1 MRTLVLFS
9 FDIFRERRIY
19 MRIFYYLISIIT
31 ANVVTAA
38 FAPLNLGVF
47 IVPMG
52 TLLIGAT
59 FIFRDL
65 VQNKYG
71 RRKTYLFI
79 AIALILSATV
89 SFILGDTLL
98 IVFASAISFV
108 VAETTD
114 TEIYTRLKLPMAW
127 RVFYSGL
134 VGGFLDSVIF
144 VVIGL
149 SPLGANFLP
158 WEAVPAA
165 ILGQVI
171 VKTIIQGVGALI
183 LSSIQSIFENRTLSN
198 Q

>member
-1 MRTLVLFS
+1 
-9 FDIFRERRIY
+9 
-19 MRIFYYLISIIT
+19 MRILFYLISIVT

-38 FAPLNLGVF
+38 FAPLQFGMF

-71 RRKTYLFI
+71 RKKTYLFI
-79 AIALILSATV
+79 FVALAFSALA
-89 SFILGDTLL
+89 SFMLGDTLL
-98 IVFASAISFV
+98 IVLASAISFL
-108 VAETTD
+108 VAETAD

-127 RVFYSGL
+127 RVFYSGI

-165 ILGQVI
+165 IIGQII
-171 VKTIIQGVGALI
+171 VKTVIQMIGALI
-183 LSSIQSIFENRTLSN
+183 LNQVYAIRGKSLLSE
-198 Q
+198 

>member
-1 MRTLVLFS
+1 
-9 FDIFRERRIY
+9 
-19 MRIFYYLISIIT
+19 MRILFYLLSIVT

-38 FAPLNLGVF
+38 FAPLQFGMF

-52 TLLIGAT
+52 TLFIGAT

-71 RRKTYLFI
+71 RGKTYLFI
-79 AIALILSATV
+79 LIALIISAVV

-98 IVFASAISFV
+98 IVLASALSFV
-108 VAETTD
+108 VAETAD

-127 RVFYSGL
+127 RVFYSGI
-134 VGGFLDSVIF
+134 VGGFLDSAIF

-149 SPLGANFLP
+149 SPLGANILP

-165 ILGQVI
+165 ILGQI
-171 VKTIIQGVGALI
+171 LVKTIIQMIGALI
-183 LSSIQSIFENRTLSN
+183 LGQADAIKEKRLISG
-198 Q
+198 

>member
-1 MRTLVLFS
+1 
-9 FDIFRERRIY
+9 
-19 MRIFYYLISIIT
+19 MRILFYLLSIII

-38 FAPLNLGVF
+38 FAPLQFGMF

-71 RRKTYLFI
+71 RTKTYLFI
-79 AIALILSATV
+79 ITALILSAVV

-98 IVFASAISFV
+98 IVVASALSFV
-108 VAETTD
+108 VAETAD

-127 RVFYSGL
+127 RVFYSGI

-149 SPLGANFLP
+149 SPLGANILP

-165 ILGQVI
+165 ILGQII
-171 VKTIIQGVGALI
+171 VKTIIQMFGALI
-183 LSSIQSIFENRTLSN
+183 LN
-198 Q
+198 QVHVTKGKRLISE

>member
-1 MRTLVLFS
+1 
-9 FDIFRERRIY
+9 
-19 MRIFYYLISIIT
+19 MRILLYLISIVI

-38 FAPLNLGVF
+38 FAPLQFGMF

-52 TLLIGAT
+52 TLFVGAT

-71 RRKTYLFI
+71 RAKTYLFI
-79 AIALILSATV
+79 FIALAFSALA
-89 SFILGDTLL
+89 SFMLGDTLL

-108 VAETTD
+108 VAETAD

-127 RVFYSGL
+127 RVFYSGI

-149 SPLGANFLP
+149 SPLGANILP

-165 ILGQVI
+165 IVGQII
-171 VKTIIQGVGALI
+171 VKTVIQTIGAVI
-183 LSSIQSIFENRTLSN
+183 LSQVYVMKEKRLLSE
-198 Q
+198 

>member
-1 MRTLVLFS
+1 
-9 FDIFRERRIY
+9 
-19 MRIFYYLISIIT
+19 MRILFYLLSIVI

-38 FAPLNLGVF
+38 FAPLQFGMF

-71 RRKTYLFI
+71 RKKTYLFI
-79 AIALILSATV
+79 FSALLLSAFV
-89 SFILGDTLL
+89 SFLLGDTLL
-98 IVFASAISFV
+98 VVAASAASFL
-108 VAETTD
+108 VAETAD

-149 SPLGANFLP
+149 SPIGAGFLP

-165 ILGQVI
+165 IGGQII
-171 VKTIIQGVGALI
+171 VKTVIQMIGAFVLNQVHVHQAKQPV
-183 LSSIQSIFENRTLSN
+183 STL
-198 Q
+198 